1 LLAVDNVWS
10 SVSCIVPGCKA
21 DADASG
27 FCPPHAAAP
36 KTKRA
41 GWKSAVAR
49 KKQTTSYSD
58 VSAVAP
64 RLWVGSRPPVDRE
77 IPGVDLLVL
86 CAGEIQPSTM
96 RFAGKI
102 LRCPL
107 PDAELTRDEVNRA
120 LIASRTVAEALVK
133 KQRVLSTCAL
143 GLNRS
148 AFVAGLALG
157 RVTYLS
163 ADDVISLIRLRRHE
177 QCLSNAHF
185 CQLLTK
191 FIGSG
196 RSARR

>member
-1 LLAVDNVWS
+1 MSNTIWTTVT
-10 SVSCIVPGCKA
+10 CIVPGCKA
-21 DADASG
+21 EADAAG

-58 VSAVAP
+58 VSSVAP
-64 RLWVGSRPPVDRE
+64 RLWVGSRPPVELE
-77 IPGVDLLVL
+77 IPGVDVLVL
-86 CAGEIQPSTM
+86 CAQEIQPPTLAFKG
-96 RFAGKI
+96 RI
-102 LRCPL
+102 IRCPL

-120 LIASRTVAEALVK
+120 LIASRGAAEALVAK
-133 KQRVLSTCAL
+133 KRVLSTCAM

-148 AFVAGLALG
+148 AFVAALALG

-163 ADDVISLIRLRRHE
+163 ADQLIALIRQRRHE
-177 QCLSNAHF
+177 QCLSNQHF
-185 CQLLTK
+185 CQLITK

>member
-1 LLAVDNVWS
+1 MDKLWS

-21 DADASG
+21 DADATG

-58 VSAVAP
+58 VSSVAP
-64 RLWVGSRPPVDRE
+64 RLWVGSRPPAELE
-77 IPGVDLLVL
+77 IPGVDVLVL
-86 CAGEIQPSTM
+86 CAQEIQPSTM
-96 RFAGKI
+96 KFKGKI

-120 LIASRTVAEALVK
+120 LITSRAVAEALVAK
-133 KQRVLSTCAL
+133 KRVLSTCAM

-148 AFVAGLALG
+148 AFVAALALG

-163 ADDVISLIRLRRHE
+163 SDDLISLIRMRRHE
-177 QCLSNAHF
+177 DCLSNAHF
-185 CQLLTK
+185 CQLITK
-191 FIGSG
+191 FVGAG